1 MDPNTQMTQED
12 FLTELTELSQLF
24 GLYGE
29 NDNFGVDGVYIHT
42 QPEMYICPWDN
53 ISRRLVLISTNI
65 WTGSSTG
72 QSRMLISSRLGVQVP
87 SRLLKI

>member
-12 FLTELTELSQLF
+12 FLTELTELSQSF

-29 NDNFGVDGVYIHT
+29 NDNLVLMEFTYIPN
-42 QPEMYICPWDN
+42 QKCIYARGI
-53 ISRRLVLISTNI
+53 ILKGIVLISTNI

-72 QSRMLISSRLGVQVP
+72 
-87 SRLLKI
+87 

>member
-1 MDPNTQMTQED
+1 MDPKTQMTQED
-12 FLTELTELSQLF
+12 FLTELTELSHSL

-53 ISRRLVLISTNI
+53 TQGDCTHFN
-65 WTGSSTG
+65 
-72 QSRMLISSRLGVQVP
+72 
-87 SRLLKI
+87 

>member
-1 MDPNTQMTQED
+1 MTQED
-12 FLTELTELSQLF
+12 FLTELTELSQSF

-53 ISRRLVLISTNI
+53 TQGDSTHFN
-65 WTGSSTG
+65 
-72 QSRMLISSRLGVQVP
+72 
-87 SRLLKI
+87 